1 MAKPTDSGS
10 SAVQALLGER
20 SQYEEWLSKLAGSSA
35 PDAVRRRVQADYESR
50 LGRIMESLREH
61 GDSIVADLDRLRSS
75 EADLARRE
83 SEAQETMAEAELR
96 HSVGEYTDGKW
107 NEISRVQHA
116 SLDGVRK
123 ELGRIRQE
131 IDRLSVVQ
139 ALIEGDSAPAVESAP
154 VKAAPPEPV
163 ESQRAPEPVR
173 PAPEPPKAAKPPRP
187 SQSDDELDFLKSVAV
202 EQSASLSPQNA
213 SDDQPTAEESVP
225 RAPAAPSPLVT
236 PAMAAAPPKPPA
248 SSSSNQAKTLK
259 CGECGT
265 LNRPTEWY
273 CERCGAELAAL

>member
-1 MAKPTDSGS
+1 MAKPNDSGS
-10 SAVQALLGER
+10 NAVQALLGER
-20 SQYEEWLSKLAGSSA
+20 TQYEEWLSKLAGSDA

-50 LGRIMESLREH
+50 LGRIMESLRQH
-61 GDSIVADLDRLRSS
+61 GDAIVADLERLRSS
-75 EADLARRE
+75 ETDLARRE

-96 HSVGEYTDGKW
+96 HSVGEYSDGKW

-116 SLDGVRK
+116 SLDGIRK

-131 IDRLSVVQ
+131 IDRLSEVQ
-139 ALIEGDSAPAVESAP
+139 ALIEGESAPATESAP
-154 VKAAPPEPV
+154 AKAPPAAV
-163 ESQRAPEPVR
+163 ETARTPEPVR
-173 PAPEPPKAAKPPRP
+173 PAPEAPKPAKAAKPA
-187 SQSDDELDFLKSVAV
+187 QSDDELDFLKSVAV

-225 RAPAAPSPLVT
+225 ASAPAPSP
-236 PAMAAAPPKPPA
+236 AAAPAVAAAPAKPQA
-248 SSSSNQAKTLK
+248 SSSSQAKTLK

>member
-1 MAKPTDSGS
+1 MAKPSDSGS
-10 SAVQALLGER
+10 NAVQDLLAER
-20 SQYEEWLSKLAGSSA
+20 TQYEEWLSKLAGSNA

-61 GDSIVADLDRLRSS
+61 GDAIVADLDRLRTS
-75 EADLARRE
+75 ETDLARRE

-96 HSVGEYTDGKW
+96 HAVGEYTDGKW

-116 SLDGVRK
+116 SLDGIRK
-123 ELGRIRQE
+123 ELGRIREE
-131 IDRLSVVQ
+131 IDRLSEVQ
-139 ALIEGDSAPAVESAP
+139 SLIEGDSAPGPEVSESAP
-154 VKAAPPEPV
+154 AKAVPEPV
-163 ESQRAPEPVR
+163 K
-173 PAPEPPKAAKPPRP
+173 PAPEAPKAAKPSKPA
-187 SQSDDELDFLKSVAV
+187 QSDDELDFLKSVAV

-213 SDDQPTAEESVP
+213 SEDQPTAEESVP
-225 RAPAAPSPLVT
+225 DA
-236 PAMAAAPPKPPA
+236 AAAPIPSAAPVAAAAPAKPQA
-248 SSSSNQAKTLK
+248 SASNQAKTLK

>member
-1 MAKPTDSGS
+1 MAKPSDSGS
-10 SAVQALLGER
+10 NAVQALLAER
-20 SQYEEWLSKLAGSSA
+20 TQYEEWLSKLAGSNA
-35 PDAVRRRVQADYESR
+35 PDGVRRRVQADYESR

-75 EADLARRE
+75 ETDLARRE

-96 HSVGEYTDGKW
+96 HSVGEYTDSKW

-116 SLDGVRK
+116 SLDGIRK

-131 IDRLSVVQ
+131 IERLSEVQ
-139 ALIEGDSAPAVESAP
+139 SLIEGDAAP
-154 VKAAPPEPV
+154 VAESVPARAAPERV
-163 ESQRAPEPVR
+163 EAR
-173 PAPEPPKAAKPPRP
+173 PAPEPVKPAAEAPKPAKPSKPARP
-187 SQSDDELDFLKSVAV
+187 DDELDFLKSVAV

-225 RAPAAPSPLVT
+225 DSSPAPTQSAAPV
-236 PAMAAAPPKPPA
+236 AAAAPAKPQA
-248 SSSSNQAKTLK
+248 SASNQAKTLK

>member
-1 MAKPTDSGS
+1 MAKPNESGS
-10 SAVQALLGER
+10 NAVQALLAER
-20 SQYEEWLSKLAGSSA
+20 TQFEEWLSKLAGSNA

-50 LGRIMESLREH
+50 LSRIMESLREH
-61 GDSIVADLDRLRSS
+61 GDAIVADLDRLRTS

-96 HSVGEYTDGKW
+96 HAVGEYTDGKW

-116 SLDGVRK
+116 SLDGIRK

-131 IDRLSVVQ
+131 IDRLSEVQ
-139 ALIEGDSAPAVESAP
+139 ALIEGDSVPVEESAP
-154 VKAAPPEPV
+154 AKP
-163 ESQRAPEPVR
+163 APEPVK
-173 PAPEPPKAAKPPRP
+173 PAPEAPKAAKPSKPARP
-187 SQSDDELDFLKSVAV
+187 DDELDFLKSVAV

-213 SDDQPTAEESVP
+213 SEDQPTAEESVP
-225 RAPAAPSPLVT
+225 DAAPAPTQSAAPV
-236 PAMAAAPPKPPA
+236 AAAAPAKPQA
-248 SSSSNQAKTLK
+248 SSSNQAKTLK

>member
-1 MAKPTDSGS
+1 MAKSPDSGS
-10 SAVQALLGER
+10 NAVQALLAER
-20 SQYEEWLSKLAGSSA
+20 TQYEEWLSKLAGSNA

-61 GDSIVADLDRLRSS
+61 GDSIVADLDRLRTS
-75 EADLARRE
+75 EADLSRRE

-96 HSVGEYTDGKW
+96 HAVGEYTDGKW

-123 ELGRIRQE
+123 ELGRLRQE
-131 IDRLSVVQ
+131 IDRLSEVQ
-139 ALIEGDSAPAVESAP
+139 ALIEGDSTAAAEATPEPAS
-154 VKAAPPEPV
+154 PEPV
-163 ESQRAPEPVR
+163 QAQRAPEPAR
-173 PAPEPPKAAKPPRP
+173 PAPEPPKVARPAKPE
-187 SQSDDELDFLKSVAV
+187 QSDDELDFLKSVAV
-202 EQSASLSPQNA
+202 DQSASLSPQNA

-225 RAPAAPSPLVT
+225 DSAPEPSPSVA
-236 PAMAAAPPKPPA
+236 PVMAAAPARPQA
-248 SSSSNQAKTLK
+248 SPSNQAKTLK

>member
-1 MAKPTDSGS
+1 MAKPSDSGS
-10 SAVQALLGER
+10 NAVQALLAER
-20 SQYEEWLSKLAGSSA
+20 TQYEEWLSKLAGSNA

-61 GDSIVADLDRLRSS
+61 GDAIVADLDRLRTS
-75 EADLARRE
+75 ETDLARRE
-83 SEAQETMAEAELR
+83 GEAQETMAEAELR
-96 HSVGEYTDGKW
+96 HAVGEYTDSKW

-116 SLDGVRK
+116 SLDGIRK

-131 IDRLSVVQ
+131 IERLSEVQ
-139 ALIEGDSAPAVESAP
+139 ALIEGDSAPASEP
-154 VKAAPPEPV
+154 VPAKAAPAPAETP
-163 ESQRAPEPVR
+163 RAPEP
-173 PAPEPPKAAKPPRP
+173 AKAAAEAPKPKP
-187 SQSDDELDFLKSVAV
+187 SKPAQSDDELDFLKSVAV

-225 RAPAAPSPLVT
+225 ESASAPSPSAAPV
-236 PAMAAAPPKPPA
+236 AAAAPAKPQA
-248 SSSSNQAKTLK
+248 SSSNQAKTLK

>member
-1 MAKPTDSGS
+1 MAKPSDSGS
-10 SAVQALLGER
+10 NAVQDLLAER
-20 SQYEEWLSKLAGSSA
+20 TQYEEWLSKLAGSNA

-61 GDSIVADLDRLRSS
+61 GDAIVADLDRLRTS
-75 EADLARRE
+75 ETDLARRE

-96 HSVGEYTDGKW
+96 HAVGEYTDGKW

-116 SLDGVRK
+116 SLDGIRK
-123 ELGRIRQE
+123 ELGRIREE
-131 IDRLSVVQ
+131 IDRLSEVQ
-139 ALIEGDSAPAVESAP
+139 SLIEGDSAPGPEVPESAP
-154 VKAAPPEPV
+154 AKA
-163 ESQRAPEPVR
+163 APEPVK
-173 PAPEPPKAAKPPRP
+173 PAPEAPKAAKPSKPA
-187 SQSDDELDFLKSVAV
+187 QSDDELDFLKSVAV

-213 SDDQPTAEESVP
+213 SEDQPTAEESVP
-225 RAPAAPSPLVT
+225 EAAAAPSPSAAPV
-236 PAMAAAPPKPPA
+236 AAAAPAKPQA
-248 SSSSNQAKTLK
+248 SASNQAKTLK

>member
-1 MAKPTDSGS
+1 MAKPSDSGS
-10 SAVQALLGER
+10 NAVQDLLAER
-20 SQYEEWLSKLAGSSA
+20 TQYEEWLSKLAGSNA

-61 GDSIVADLDRLRSS
+61 GDAIVADLDRLRTS
-75 EADLARRE
+75 ETDLARRE

-96 HSVGEYTDGKW
+96 HAVGEYTDGKW

-116 SLDGVRK
+116 SLDGIRK
-123 ELGRIRQE
+123 ELGRIREE
-131 IDRLSVVQ
+131 IDRLSEVQ
-139 ALIEGDSAPAVESAP
+139 SLIEGDSAPGPEVPQSAP
-154 VKAAPPEPV
+154 AKAALEP
-163 ESQRAPEPVR
+163 AK
-173 PAPEPPKAAKPPRP
+173 PAAEAPKAAKPSKPA
-187 SQSDDELDFLKSVAV
+187 QSDDELDFLKSVAV

-213 SDDQPTAEESVP
+213 SEDQPTAEESVP
-225 RAPAAPSPLVT
+225 DA
-236 PAMAAAPPKPPA
+236 AAAPIPSAAPVAAAAPAKPQA
-248 SSSSNQAKTLK
+248 SASNQAKTLK

>member
-20 SQYEEWLSKLAGSSA
+20 TQYEEWLSKLAGSNA
-35 PDAVRRRVQADYESR
+35 PDAVRRRVQADYEAR

-75 EADLARRE
+75 ETDLARRE

-96 HSVGEYTDGKW
+96 HSVGEYTDSKW

-131 IDRLSVVQ
+131 IDRLSEVQ
-139 ALIEGDSAPAVESAP
+139 GLIEGDSAPAVETAP
-154 VKAAPPEPV
+154 VKASPEV
-163 ESQRAPEPVR
+163 AETQRAPEPAR
-173 PAPEPPKAAKPPRP
+173 PAPEPPKALKPSKPT
-187 SQSDDELDFLKSVAV
+187 QSDDELDFLKSVAV

-225 RAPAAPSPLVT
+225 RAAAAPSPVAA
-236 PAMAAAPPKPPA
+236 PALAAAPSKPPA
-248 SSSSNQAKTLK
+248 SSSNQAKTLK

>member
-1 MAKPTDSGS
+1 MAKPTESGS
-10 SAVQALLGER
+10 NAVQALLAER
-20 SQYEEWLSKLAGSSA
+20 TQYEEWLSKLAGSNA

-50 LGRIMESLREH
+50 LGGIMASLREH
-61 GDSIVADLDRLRSS
+61 ADSIVADLDRLRSS
-75 EADLARRE
+75 ETDLARRE

-96 HSVGEYTDGKW
+96 HAVGEYTDSKW

-123 ELGRIRQE
+123 ELSRLRQE
-131 IDRLSVVQ
+131 IDRLSEVQ
-139 ALIEGDSAPAVESAP
+139 ALIEGDSAPPAESAP
-154 VKAAPPEPV
+154 ATPAPAPMET
-163 ESQRAPEPVR
+163 QRAPESPK
-173 PAPEPPKAAKPPRP
+173 PAPEPPKAAKPSKPA
-187 SQSDDELDFLKSVAV
+187 QSDDELDFLKSVAV

-225 RAPAAPSPLVT
+225 DAAAAPSPMAAPTV
-236 PAMAAAPPKPPA
+236 AAAPAKPQA
-248 SSSSNQAKTLK
+248 SSSNQAKTLK

>member
-1 MAKPTDSGS
+1 MAKPSDSGS
-10 SAVQALLGER
+10 NAVQALLAER
-20 SQYEEWLSKLAGSSA
+20 TQYEEWLSKLAGSNA

-61 GDSIVADLDRLRSS
+61 ADSIVADLDRLRNS
-75 EADLARRE
+75 ETDLARRE

-96 HSVGEYTDGKW
+96 HVVGEYTDGKW

-116 SLDGVRK
+116 SLDGIRK

-131 IDRLSVVQ
+131 IDRLSEVQ
-139 ALIEGDSAPAVESAP
+139 ALIEGDSAPAES
-154 VKAAPPEPV
+154 PPTK
-163 ESQRAPEPVR
+163 
-173 PAPEPPKAAKPPRP
+173 PAPEPAEARRAPEAPKPAPEAPKPAKLAKPA
-187 SQSDDELDFLKSVAV
+187 QSDDELDFLKSVAV

-225 RAPAAPSPLVT
+225 EPASAPSPVAA
-236 PAMAAAPPKPPA
+236 PAVAAAPVKPQA
-248 SSSSNQAKTLK
+248 SSSNQAKTLK